1 MSDSLKT
8 LGFDQY
14 ERHAV
19 TRSVVERVRRLMG
32 GGPVR
37 ILDIGGAASALAR
50 FLPSDR
56 VIAIDVLSMSQGEYV
71 RGTGAALPFRDA
83 SFDIATCHDTLEHVP
98 ADLRRQVVTEMARV
112 AREMVLIQGPFDEP
126 GVASA
131 ERIVMDAS
139 RQALG
144 ERSETVR
151 FLTEHRQHG
160 LPDLKSTLAHLHDL
174 GFTTVVIPN
183 GALNEWVLKMML
195 RDRLVA
201 LSRFGIQT
209 GEFDRWS
216 NDSFYAGA
224 TRVPTYRQ
232 LIVAARNAEAV
243 AMGADGVGETVS
255 AWSDQSALLPAPMVG
270 EALARFSS
278 LVEAGLAELE
288 ARLAEL
294 QRDLAQ
300 RDEMLARQD
309 ADLAEAAARL
319 ADTEE
324 LLAEREAAARYL
336 WGELESIRDSLGYRL
351 LEFYRRV
358 VRAVFP
364 PGSARG
370 IPYRAARKALRL
382 AIRSLGVVR
391 REGMRAFLRKAGR
404 KVARRWRFSRYSPEI
419 AAAAPIKIPPFEK
432 RIRPLAFPKV
442 TDPKVSI
449 IVPVYNKAIYTFN
462 CLKSVLENSGDV
474 PYEVIVVDDAST
486 DETPEMLSQMENV
499 RVLRNQENQGF
510 LKTCNYGLSAVSG
523 QYVVFLNNDTQ
534 VRPGWLS
541 ALVETI
547 ERDER
552 IGIVGAKLIYPTGKL
567 QEAGGIVWNDGSSY
581 AYGRDANPRRPE
593 FNFIRDVDYCSGA
606 CLLVRRDLLERV
618 RGFDA
623 RFQPA
628 YYEDTDLCFGIREMG
643 YRVVFQPDAV
653 VIHREGTSSR
663 ESSQTLQQRNRVVF
677 REKWAH
683 VLARDHYPPNTDP
696 YLARDRSRGKR
707 VLVVDYHMP
716 TYDRG
721 GGELRMF
728 RLLNLIKDAGHRV
741 TLLPADLI
749 PAQPYTH
756 DFQQLGIEVLYGDVR
771 LEEFGRL
778 LDVVIVSRP
787 EVAQHYVPLVRRYAP
802 QAILIYDTV
811 DLHWIRESRR
821 AEVEGNEEA
830 RREAARLREMELWAA
845 RACDATVVVS
855 PVEKQILEA
864 ELPNVKVYVIPNVH
878 PVQGRGRAFTD
889 RAGLLFVGY
898 YPHLP
903 NRDAMLYFIRDIFPH
918 VKKHLPDV
926 KLYVVGPEPGE
937 ELERLAGEDV
947 VVTGWVKDLAPYL
960 EGCRAF
966 VSPLRYGAGIKGKIG
981 ESMAHGLPVV
991 TTSVGAEGMGLTD
1004 GAEVLIGDDPVEFA
1018 EKVVQLYCD
1027 QELWERLSKAGLD
1040 FVDRTYSPSAVAAS
1054 LQSMMESVRGG
1065 IVGRGRSQ
1073 CNICGSRGGFLP
1085 NGGHHKE
1092 GYACL
1097 SCAAISRDRMLIS
1110 TLGLCIGRSGPL
1122 LSWQPDPNFTI
1133 LETSGFRG
1141 HPPLLAAKFRYINLV
1156 YDDAAEH
1163 GLLGDLQ
1170 RLPIKDRSVDV
1181 VLSADVFEHV
1191 RDDTAGF
1198 AEVYRILKD
1207 SGFFLLQV
1215 PALGDADRS
1224 RILVDASGPEDVY
1237 LAPPEY
1243 HEPHSLV
1250 YRYYGNDLADRL
1262 RSLGFQV
1269 LLLRTQIPAHE
1280 VHLQAILI
1288 AQKAPYLAI
1297 GTTVASR
1304 A

>member
-1 MSDSLKT
+1 MNESLKT

-19 TRSVVERVRRLMG
+19 TRSVIDRVRRLIG

-37 ILDIGGAASALAR
+37 ILDVGGAASALAR

-56 VIAIDVLSMSQGEYV
+56 VIAIDVLPSSQGEYV
-71 RGTGAALPFRDA
+71 WGTGAALPFRDG

-98 ADLRRQVVTEMARV
+98 ADLRRKVVAEMARV

-126 GVASA
+126 GVAAA

-144 ERSETVR
+144 DRSETVR

-160 LPDLKSTLAHLHDL
+160 LPDLNSTRAQLEDL

-201 LSRFGIQT
+201 LSRFGIHT
-209 GEFDRWS
+209 EEFDRWS
-216 NDSFYAGA
+216 NDSFCAGA
-224 TRVPTYRQ
+224 TSVPTYRQ

-243 AMGADGVGETVS
+243 AMGSDGAGETVS
-255 AWSDQSALLPAPMVG
+255 VWSDEISLLPAPMVG

-278 LVEAGLAELE
+278 LVEARLSELKV
-288 ARLAEL
+288 RLAEL

-309 ADLAEAAARL
+309 ADLAEAATRL
-319 ADTEE
+319 AETEE

-336 WGELESIRDSLGYRL
+336 WGEMESIRGSLGYRL

-364 PGSARG
+364 PDSARG
-370 IPYRAARKALRL
+370 IPYRAARKGLRL

-391 REGMRAFLRKAGR
+391 REGIRAFLRKAGR
-404 KVARRWRFSRYSPEI
+404 KVARRLRFGRHGPE
-419 AAAAPIKIPPFEK
+419 AAATAPVKIPAFEK

-442 TDPKVSI
+442 SDPKVSI
-449 IVPVYNKAIYTFN
+449 IIPVYNKAIYTFN
-462 CLKSVLENSGDV
+462 CLKSVLENSGDI

-486 DETPEMLSQMENV
+486 DETPEMLARMENV

-567 QEAGGIVWNDGSSY
+567 QEAGGIVWTDGSSY
-581 AYGRDANPRRPE
+581 AYGRDADPGRPE
-593 FNFIRDVDYCSGA
+593 FNFVRDVDYCSAA
-606 CLLVRRDLLERV
+606 CLLVRRELLERLA
-618 RGFDA
+618 GFDV
-623 RFQPA
+623 RFEPA
-628 YYEDTDLCFGIREMG
+628 YYEDTDLCFTIRQMG
-643 YRVVFQPDAV
+643 YRVMYQPDAV
-653 VIHREGTSSR
+653 VIHREGTSSG
-663 ESSQTLQQRNRVVF
+663 ETSQRLQQTNRALF
-677 REKWAH
+677 RGKWAPQ
-683 VLARDHYPPNTDP
+683 LARDHLPPNTHP
-696 YLARDRSRGKR
+696 YLARDRSPGKR
-707 VLVVDYHMP
+707 ILVVDYHIP
-716 TYDRG
+716 THDRG

-728 RLLNLIKDAGHRV
+728 RLLNILKNAGHRV

-749 PAQPYTH
+749 PTQPYTH
-756 DFQQLGIEVLYGDVR
+756 ELQQLGIEVLYGDVR
-771 LEEFGRL
+771 LEEFGRF
-778 LDVVIVSRP
+778 LDIVIVSRP
-787 EVAQHYVPLVRRYAP
+787 EVAQHYVPLVRQHAP
-802 QAILIYDTV
+802 QAVLIYDTV

-878 PVQGRGRAFTD
+878 PVQGRGRAFAD
-889 RAGLLFVGY
+889 RADLLFVGY

-903 NRDAMLYFIRDIFPH
+903 NRDAALYFIREIFPH
-918 VKKHLPDV
+918 VKKHLPEV
-926 KLYVVGPEPGE
+926 KLYLVGPEPGE
-937 ELERLAGEDV
+937 ELERLAGDDIV
-947 VVTGWVKDLAPYL
+947 ITGWVKDLTPYL
-960 EGCRAF
+960 EGCRVF

-1004 GAEVLIGDDPVEFA
+1004 GTEALIADDPTGFA
-1018 EKVVQLYCD
+1018 RKVVQLYRD
-1027 QELWERLSKAGLD
+1027 QQLWERLSKAGLD
-1040 FVDRTYSPSAVAAS
+1040 FVDRAYSPSALATS
-1054 LQSMMESVRGG
+1054 LQNMVESVRGG
-1065 IVGRGRSQ
+1065 LAGRGRSQ

-1085 NGGHHKE
+1085 NNGHHKE
-1092 GYACL
+1092 GYACV

-1122 LSWQPDPNFTI
+1122 LGWQPDPNFTI
-1133 LETSGFRG
+1133 VETSGFRG
-1141 HPPLLAAKFRYINLV
+1141 HPPLLAAKFRYVNLV

-1163 GLLGDLQ
+1163 GLLGDVQ

-1207 SGFFLLQV
+1207 NGFFLLQV
-1215 PALGDADRS
+1215 PALGDADRT
-1224 RILVDASGPEDVY
+1224 RVLVDASGPEDVY

-1262 RSLGFQV
+1262 RLLGFQV
-1269 LLLRTQIPAHE
+1269 LLLRAQIPAHE
-1280 VHLQAILI
+1280 VHQQTILI
-1288 AQKAPYLAI
+1288 AQKAAGLSLGLIRGSGP
-1297 GTTVASR
+1297 
-1304 A
+1304 